1 MRDVIFH
8 TQWCA
13 GLGMVAVQWP
23 LFSCK
28 LSGLAVFLVLIVFRP
43 CIGTSSMVYSH
54 IQYVR
59 LTASLCCSL
68 YQCSLFRRHLPDSGR

>member
-28 LSGLAVFLVLIVFRP
+28 LSGLALSLVLIIVQTLYWHKQHGLLSHTVSP
-43 CIGTSSMVYSH
+43 IDCLAALSS
-54 IQYVR
+54 
-59 LTASLCCSL
+59 
-68 YQCSLFRRHLPDSGR
+68 